1 MDIVSK
7 SSKVPSRILSNEG
20 TYRKDP
26 NNLKREFDVLYK
38 KSTENLFFVPPTK
51 NLERGFKE
59 KHMIWKSTAIP
70 KDEQALKAPRPPKQ
84 KKTKVGK
91 KDNIT

>member
-38 KSTENLFFVPPTK
+38 KRMNKTLK
-51 NLERGFKE
+51 NQIK
-59 KHMIWKSTAIP
+59 
-70 KDEQALKAPRPPKQ
+70 
-84 KKTKVGK
+84 
-91 KDNIT
+91 